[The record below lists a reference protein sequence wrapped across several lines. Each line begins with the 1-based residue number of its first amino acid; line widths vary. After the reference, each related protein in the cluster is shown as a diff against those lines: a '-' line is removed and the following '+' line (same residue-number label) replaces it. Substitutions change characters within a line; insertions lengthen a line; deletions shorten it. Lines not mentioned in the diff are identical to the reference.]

1 MKNIIIQTSNRLIDR
16 TGKEFVTTEDLLD
29 NLTHL
34 AQRTHQMLS
43 MSPYAFYALNVVY
56 NHHHTVGN
64 NSMKPTSPKV
74 CVTIE
79 HNMASC
85 THILK

>member
-1 MKNIIIQTSNRLIDR
+1 VIKKNIIQTSNQLIDR
-16 TGKEFVTTEDLLD
+16 TGKGFVTREDLLD

-43 MSPYAFYALNVVY
+43 MSPYAFYALDVVY
-56 NHHHTVGN
+56 NRHHTVGN
-64 NSMKPTSPKV
+64 NSTKLTSPKV

-79 HNMASC
+79 RNMASC
-85 THILK
+85 THI